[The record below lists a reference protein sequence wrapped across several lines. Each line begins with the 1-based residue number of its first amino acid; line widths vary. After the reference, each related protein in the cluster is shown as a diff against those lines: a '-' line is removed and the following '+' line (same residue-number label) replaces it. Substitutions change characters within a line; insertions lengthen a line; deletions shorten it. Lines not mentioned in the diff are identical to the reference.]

1 MTRNYNLEDVPG
13 KNACKCSFHRM
24 KKSWTVKSKA
34 NRKFKKMRIGYWQAF
49 RFNVSSHS
57 LWFRLE
63 SVGQWVRVIVSWFI
77 FLKLVVCHTDFGL
90 NLAFSPSHGQDKY
103 SAGRTWALFCHS
115 QVQHLFLH
123 WSQLV
128 IETEDAGGCLHV
140 SRRRMTAWM
149 WTTQHN
155 LE

>member
-1 MTRNYNLEDVPG
+1 MTRNYNIQDVPA
-13 KNACKCSFHRM
+13 KNAFKCSFALDR
-24 KKSWTVKSKA
+24 W
-34 NRKFKKMRIGYWQAF
+34 RKGEPWNPRQMRIGYWQAF
-49 RFNVSSHS
+49 RFRVSSHS

-123 WSQLV
+123 WSQLE
-128 IETEDAGGCLHV
+128 IETEDADGCHHV
-140 SRRRMTAWM
+140 SWRRMTAWM
-149 WTTQHN
+149 RTTQHN